1 MAAIVPPLP
10 PVRKPPLPWIF
21 QLERLLW
28 AFEGIADLLN
38 PDQVLDSEERS
49 HVSTLVEILTER
61 METVLHALIHERT
74 TLPTAPQE
82 ARVSQAPTPPEA
94 TDREGEAHV

>member
-1 MAAIVPPLP
+1 MASVPPLP

-38 PDQVLDSEERS
+38 PGQVLDSEERS
-49 HVSTLVEILTER
+49 NVSILVEILTER
-61 METVLHALIHERT
+61 LEIVLRALIDERETVL
-74 TLPTAPQE
+74 TAPQE
-82 ARVSQAPTPPEA
+82 ARTSQAPTPPEA